1 MLEFLIGVLVGY
13 ILCGVLTANGRDEKV
28 MNERM
33 QQDEK
38 CEYCGY
44 YAVGRRHLIGYG
56 DGNYIEVEVH
66 YCPHCGRRLEERSKD
81 ND

>member
-1 MLEFLIGVLVGY
+1 MG
-13 ILCGVLTANGRDEKV
+13 
-28 MNERM
+28 ERM